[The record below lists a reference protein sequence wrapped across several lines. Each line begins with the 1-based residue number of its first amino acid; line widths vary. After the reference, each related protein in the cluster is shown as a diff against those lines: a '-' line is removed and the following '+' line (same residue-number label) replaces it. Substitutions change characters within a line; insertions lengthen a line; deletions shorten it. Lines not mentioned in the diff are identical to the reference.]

1 MKYGKNISRFNPEK
15 LSKHNVD
22 RQSIQMIANG
32 SRVLEIGCATG
43 FMGEYLIKKKKCEV
57 VGVELGLDEAK
68 IARTKLTKVI
78 VGDIEYKQTISQIRK
93 MGKFDVVF
101 AAALIEH
108 LKDPWEALRTWKT
121 FLKPNGV
128 LIISTSNVAHWSQ
141 RIKSVRGTFNYTEYG
156 ILDNTH
162 LRFFTTNSFQKLV
175 TDSGFTVREFKIDA
189 EGGGYPRASLLGA
202 KFFPNI
208 FAYQMVIKAAK

>member
-1 MKYGKNISRFNPEK
+1 MIS
-15 LSKHNVD
+15 
-22 RQSIQMIANG
+22 NG

-43 FMGEYLIKKKKCEV
+43 FMGEYLIQKKKCEV
-57 VGVELGLDEAK
+57 VGVELGLDEAR
-68 IARTKLTKVI
+68 IAKKKLTRVI
-78 VGDIEYKQTISQIRK
+78 IGDIEKKETISQIK
-93 MGKFDVVF
+93 KLGKFDVVF

-108 LKDPWEALRTWKT
+108 LKDPWEAIRTWKT
-121 FLKPNGV
+121 FLKPNGT

-141 RIKSVRGTFNYTEYG
+141 RIKVARGTFNYTEYG

-162 LRFFTTNSFQKLV
+162 LRFFTTESFQKLV
-175 TDSGFTVREFKIDA
+175 TDLGFKIESFRIDA

-208 FAYQMVIKAAK
+208 FAYQMVVKAKK